1 MLKAFG
7 EARELDEAPH
17 GWSGVSCQTAAST
30 TSSVLSAAERIRQQ
44 HSCTPRR
51 FGVAAAYL
59 TVRRASRIDTS
70 TTKSTTFR
78 KKKILYWVFFVGF
91 VVFEVFVARSL
102 FEFLAV
108 VRRGVG
114 AQPLPSVVRSF
125 SGVDR
130 VLVAVFGPL
139 AVVRRGVG
147 RSTLSP
153 VVVRA
158 SLVSIAIFFAVFGFR
173 GCTAP
178 LSRVLRFIF
187 VARLPGSLCL
197 KFFSAV
203 QTPCVM
209 LGFFLVVQDAGRA
222 VSDFL
227 RSHGPAFLILRD
239 FPVAAHFLRLQPL
252 SKACTTGPCSEAAA
266 LHQAEIAIASSP

>member
-91 VVFEVFVARSL
+91 VAFEVFVARSL

-139 AVVRRGVG
+139 EAPGMESPADTQMRRGG
-147 RSTLSP
+147 
-153 VVVRA
+153 
-158 SLVSIAIFFAVFGFR
+158 SI
-173 GCTAP
+173 
-178 LSRVLRFIF
+178 
-187 VARLPGSLCL
+187 
-197 KFFSAV
+197 
-203 QTPCVM
+203 
-209 LGFFLVVQDAGRA
+209 
-222 VSDFL
+222 
-227 RSHGPAFLILRD
+227 RSHRYWRD
-239 FPVAAHFLRLQPL
+239 SRQQFCGSCADA
-252 SKACTTGPCSEAAA
+252 
-266 LHQAEIAIASSP
+266 